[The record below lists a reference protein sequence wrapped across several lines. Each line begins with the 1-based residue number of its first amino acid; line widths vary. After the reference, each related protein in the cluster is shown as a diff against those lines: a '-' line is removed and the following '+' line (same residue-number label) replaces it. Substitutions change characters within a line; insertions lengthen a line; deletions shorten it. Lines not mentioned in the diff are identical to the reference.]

1 MKVICHED
9 AKGKKPNIVQL
20 ISDKDLLE
28 IKNFIMIK
36 GSMYQKHIKNLNLYI
51 ISTITWNT
59 YIYKVKLTD
68 LRLEIEKSVGK
79 KKKKKRKIC
88 WEKKQAKISI
98 RIF

>member
-9 AKGKKPNIVQL
+9 AKGKKSNIVQL

-36 GSMYQKHIKNLNLYI
+36 GSMYQKHITNLNLYI

-68 LRLEIEKSVGK
+68 LRLEIEKSVG
-79 KKKKKRKIC
+79 RKSRQ
-88 WEKKQAKISI
+88 KYQ
-98 RIF
+98 